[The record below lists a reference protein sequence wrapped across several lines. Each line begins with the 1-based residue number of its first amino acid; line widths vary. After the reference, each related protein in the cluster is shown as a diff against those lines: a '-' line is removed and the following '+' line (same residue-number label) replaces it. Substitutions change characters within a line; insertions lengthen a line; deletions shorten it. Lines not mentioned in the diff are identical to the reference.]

1 MLYRIPENKGKRRT
15 SRIKT
20 FTKNPKIKVSIK
32 ERATENLKTYPNFL
46 IMPTLSGLLTASSF
60 ISVNLF
66 NPYVLNVTKKV
77 SIAIFMVNIFD
88 SKLEK
93 KTLKVPL
100 TAKKSEVD
108 IRNDRSLSNNK

>member
-1 MLYRIPENKGKRRT
+1 MLYRIPENKGKRIIG
-15 SRIKT
+15 SIKT

-46 IMPTLSGLLTASSF
+46 MILALSGLLTASSF

-77 SIAIFMVNIFD
+77 SIAIFMANVFD
-88 SKLEK
+88 NKPEK
-93 KTLKVPL
+93 NTLKEPL
-100 TAKKSEVD
+100 IAKKSEVD
-108 IRNDRSLSNNK
+108 IRIDRRL